1 MLLTELLLISLF
13 ILVIN
18 QLSSLIAHKRST
30 LIREPFTPLPD
41 IHHDIF
47 PVIDKN
53 TPDYF
58 LCILLLNHI
67 YSYDSMIEYDYNP
80 LIYSLLLRPFFVI
93 STTLPSC
100 SKDIHRNEESYYNR
114 IFVTSHDLMYS
125 GHTLFFLFFGNSY
138 RGNTRVIIQ
147 YILPLTLISSRQHY
161 TIDVLVSIFIYNY
174 FNISFNM

>member
-1 MLLTELLLISLF
+1 MLFIELISLSLF
-13 ILVIN
+13 IFFIN
-18 QLSSLIAHKRST
+18 QLSSLIAHRRSK
-30 LIREPFTPLPD
+30 LIREPYTPLPD
-41 IHHDIF
+41 ILHDIF

-53 TPDYF
+53 VPDYF

-67 YSYDSMIEYDYNP
+67 YAYDTMNEYEYSP

-100 SKDIHRNEESYYNR
+100 LKNIHRSEQSYYNR
-114 IFVTSHDLMYS
+114 LFVTSHDLIYS

-138 RGNTRVIIQ
+138 RGNIGKTIQ

-174 FNISFNM
+174 FKINS